1 MMADDIEDINALL
14 NRDHCKS
21 NYDLNQHYE
30 SFLSKDSVM
39 EKSTLALNQMDNEL
53 KSIFEEIDDDEN
65 HQSDGAP
72 GDTAQPATS
81 GPASSQPAT
90 SGSTFAPLTSA
101 SASSQPAQHRIMW
114 EDDDDAVSVISDVSH
129 HSTAVPV
136 APNKIKSALKSYNDV
151 LDVEMEYDNTK
162 YVLLEEIDE
171 FQDQLILDEI
181 LPGKKYNVNVNTP
194 LSELQAIREMLKIKY
209 DKSRFTNTGIKT
221 IELAAYVLEKIFD
234 GSRSIGSFTL
244 NLTGWHKTMKLKT
257 KYLRT
262 DISECVETYISPTMT
277 PGTRVFFD
285 IFLNM
290 IFYGTTN
297 HISKNIKLQDAYE
310 KLSSH

>member
-1 MMADDIEDINALL
+1 MGDDIEDINTLL
-14 NRDHCKS
+14 NREHCKS
-21 NYDLNQHYE
+21 SFDLSQHYN
-30 SFLSKDSVM
+30 SFLSTNSAID
-39 EKSTLALNQMDNEL
+39 KSSFTLNQMDTEL
-53 KSIFEEIDDDEN
+53 KSIFEEIAEDEN
-65 HQSDGAP
+65 PPAAPPQVEPRAEGRAEPFFDGYK
-72 GDTAQPATS
+72 
-81 GPASSQPAT
+81 
-90 SGSTFAPLTSA
+90 
-101 SASSQPAQHRIMW
+101 I
-114 EDDDDAVSVISDVSH
+114 EDDVASVVSDISH
-129 HSTAVPV
+129 HSTAVPI
-136 APNKIKSALKSYNDV
+136 ASTRIKSALKSYSDV
-151 LDVEMEYDNTK
+151 LDVELDYDNTK

-171 FQDQLILDEI
+171 FQEQLILDEI

-194 LSELQAIREMLKIKY
+194 LTELRSVREMLKIKY

-234 GSRSIGSFTL
+234 GTRSIGSFTL

-277 PGTRVFFD
+277 PGTRIFFD

-297 HISKNIKLQDAYE
+297 HISKNMRLQDAFE
-310 KLSSH
+310 KLSKY